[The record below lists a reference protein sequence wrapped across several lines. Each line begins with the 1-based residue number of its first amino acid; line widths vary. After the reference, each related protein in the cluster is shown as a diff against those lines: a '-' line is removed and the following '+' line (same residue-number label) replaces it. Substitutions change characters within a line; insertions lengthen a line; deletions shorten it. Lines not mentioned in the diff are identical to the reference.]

1 MVAATIDLAVG
12 RHGNSTVGPQIVA
25 TIGAAIVLMGIV
37 FGGFVPAMAIAT
49 VLVVGSGIAHTDGT
63 PLAPAQALVLG
74 TVHLVAAIPFLI

>member
-37 FGGFVPAMAIAT
+37 FGGLAPAMAIAA
-49 VLVVGSGIAHTDGT
+49 VLVIGSGIAHTDGT

-74 TVHLVAAIPFLI
+74 TIHLVAAVPFLI